1 MIENL
6 VHAQRFRNSL
16 LLFLFC
22 LFLCSDGFAQTATED
37 FDPANDVFGGGIS
50 GANWVNN
57 SWVRSGSNGSP
68 SDVTATD
75 PTDAD
80 DNIGGSLLQL
90 KDNDAGAYR
99 IIDLSGKSFA
109 NLSFDYDYDES
120 MDGGE
125 TLKIEIDPED
135 DGTYLTVLTLTA
147 TTNSP
152 NPKANISIVIP
163 VAYLGGSNT
172 RIRFITG
179 SSNSINK
186 NNEEWWIDNIS
197 IETGGI
203 VDSDGDGVDDLTD
216 LDDDNDGIPDKEESN
231 NLLVSTGFEDVIQ
244 PKLGNN
250 LGVPISPWILTSGQ
264 TNIVKVDGGTGYNNL
279 GPRLDANPNT
289 AAGTAQHYFD
299 INGAGDLYQPF
310 TLTSTRDI
318 SYSGYFSPRD
328 GGSGSA
334 SISIR
339 QGTGNTGT
347 LMDSTGTI
355 TISSNGGDTQNSPWT
370 YAESE
375 VTLPAGTYSMV
386 VVMSNPTNFD
396 EGKVEILGL
405 DSDEDGIVNT
415 LDLDSDNDG
424 IYDAVEAGHG
434 QSHTGGVVNG
444 TVGTDGIPDA
454 VQSTANSGLI
464 NYIIF
469 DSDSDNS
476 YDGYELD
483 SDNDLCNDID
493 EAGFTD
499 PNNDGVLGDL
509 PTVVDSNGLVLGTGV
524 VDGYTPPKD
533 SNTNSIYDF
542 QEAGSVPVI
551 SAQPVS
557 QTVFTGN
564 NGVFTVVATGPSD
577 LTYQWQSSVNG
588 GSVFN
593 NLTDNTE
600 YTGTTTPVLTL
611 LSADVPKDT
620 NQYRVLVGSA
630 SYACDSLTSSPALL
644 TMRVQKVITNRRISY
659 RVKSN

>member
-80 DNIGGSLLQL
+80 ENIGGSLLQL

-197 IETGGI
+197 IVTGGI

-216 LDDDNDGIPDKEESN
+216 LDDDNDGIPDKEERD
-231 NLLVSTGFEDVIQ
+231 NLLLSTGFEDVIQ

-250 LGVPISPWILTSGQ
+250 LGVSISPWILTSGQ
-264 TNIVKVDGGTGYNNL
+264 TNIVKVNGGTGYNNS

-289 AAGTAQHYFD
+289 TVGTEQHYFD
-299 INGAGDLYQPF
+299 INGTGDLYQPF

-405 DSDEDGIVNT
+405 DFDEDGIVNT

-424 IYDAVEAGHG
+424 VYDAVEAGHG

-444 TVGTDGIPDA
+444 TVGTDGIPDV
-454 VQSTANSGLI
+454 VQSAANSGLI
-464 NYIIF
+464 NYIIL

-509 PTVVDSNGLVLGTGV
+509 PTVVDSNGLVLGADV

-533 SNTNSIYDF
+533 RNTNSIYDF

-557 QTVFTGN
+557 QTVFAGN
-564 NGVFTVVATGPSD
+564 NGVFTVVATGSSD

-588 GSVFN
+588 GSVFS

-611 LSADVPKDT
+611 LSADVPKDA

-630 SYACDSLTSSPALL
+630 SYACDSLISSPALL